1 MLTPHL
7 TAFVLQ
13 QCSCA
18 TAFAFQDAANTH
30 KDIILSSAHWTA
42 AEQAFSVCEPILR
55 LLRFADGDVPSSG
68 KIHYYAYKVQQRLQE
83 VQLDDEVMDEVRD
96 IWRQR
101 WEYMSSPLHGAA
113 YCLDPEFL
121 TDEGLD
127 LGNSRD
133 ACVSDLLKM
142 INKLVAVSDRQAVR
156 LSYAAFRSKE
166 GLFGEAEAHADA
178 AVMPAHQWWSIYGAD
193 HPQLQK
199 LAITLLSQVSSA
211 CSCERNWSSY
221 DFIHNR
227 RRNRLTPA
235 RARDLVFVFTNG
247 RLVRKMAVGEEGF
260 IGWDEEEEMEG
271 SGSEGEGEEGE
282 EGEEGG
288 EGEGEAEGVGVRVRE
303 RSL

>member
-1 MLTPHL
+1 
-7 TAFVLQ
+7 
-13 QCSCA
+13 
-18 TAFAFQDAANTH
+18 
-30 KDIILSSAHWTA
+30 
-42 AEQAFSVCEPILR
+42 
-55 LLRFADGDVPSSG
+55 
-68 KIHYYAYKVQQRLQE
+68 
-83 VQLDDEVMDEVRD
+83 
-96 IWRQR
+96 
-101 WEYMSSPLHGAA
+101 
-113 YCLDPEFL
+113 
-121 TDEGLD
+121 
-127 LGNSRD
+127 
-133 ACVSDLLKM
+133 M

-178 AVMPAHQWWSIYGAD
+178 AAMPAHQWWSIYGAD

-288 EGEGEAEGVGVRVRE
+288 EGEGEAEGVRVRE
-303 RSL
+303 RRERRGAAVRLRGEGNV